1 MQKPGF
7 LIVLSFNKCS
17 IFCIGCTYLSV
28 NRTNVIEENSNFSS
42 QLRAELYCAS
52 PIPYHVFLNCD
63 TTVKNDTFQSSFFCV
78 FLSHL
83 LIAGCDIG
91 VQISVRPFVRP
102 FVRQHLRRSLVFST
116 SEIAASLKPC
126 IVIVPDI
133 PFKHAP

>member
-1 MQKPGF
+1 MLLF
-7 LIVLSFNKCS
+7 LS
-17 IFCIGCTYLSV
+17 
-28 NRTNVIEENSNFSS
+28 
-42 QLRAELYCAS
+42 
-52 PIPYHVFLNCD
+52 
-63 TTVKNDTFQSSFFCV
+63 
-78 FLSHL
+78 LSHL

-102 FVRQHLRRSLVFST
+102 SVRSFVRPSVRQHLRRSLVFST

>member
-1 MQKPGF
+1 MCRTFIHVKKIESF
-7 LIVLSFNKCS
+7 IKLSLF
-17 IFCIGCTYLSV
+17 I
-28 NRTNVIEENSNFSS
+28 
-42 QLRAELYCAS
+42 
-52 PIPYHVFLNCD
+52 
-63 TTVKNDTFQSSFFCV
+63 

-91 VQISVRPFVRP
+91 VQISVRPYVRSFVRAFVRP